1 MPRGR
6 GNNRF
11 SVAEYNQRQRDQ
23 LGNVLGQINLIQ
35 EQIVAA
41 NRELHAKQVQLGHIR
56 AKMSAILN
64 RSS

>member
-1 MPRGR
+1 MPTGR

-11 SVAEYNQRQRDQ
+11 NVPEYNQRQRDQ
-23 LGNVLGQINLIQ
+23 LGNIRGQINLIQ

-41 NRELHAKQVQLGHIR
+41 NRELHAKQVKLGRIR
-56 AKMSAILN
+56 AKVSDILN

>member
-11 SVAEYNQRQRDQ
+11 NVAEYNQRQSDQ
-23 LGNVLGQINLIQ
+23 LGNVRGQINLIQ
-35 EQIVAA
+35 EQTVAA
-41 NRELHAKQVQLGHIR
+41 NRERHAKQVQLGRIR
-56 AKMSAILN
+56 AKVSAILN

>member
-6 GNNRF
+6 GNRF
-11 SVAEYNQRQRDQ
+11 NVAEYNQRQRDQ
-23 LGNVLGQINLIQ
+23 LGNVRGQINLIQ

-41 NRELHAKQVQLGHIR
+41 NRELHAKQVQLGRIR
-56 AKMSAILN
+56 AKVSPILN